1 MNRGSFIKS
10 LFIVAASP
18 KILATIEASPLVETK
33 LNSANLFKDLNYLH
47 ADFYKGMIAK
57 YGNQDYLLIMQQLG
71 SNTLK

>member
-18 KILATIEASPLVETK
+18 KILANIEASPLIETK
-33 LNSANLFKDLNYLH
+33 LSTANLFKDLNFLH

-57 YGNQDYLLIMQQLG
+57 YGNQDYLLTMEQLG
-71 SNTLK
+71 LNN